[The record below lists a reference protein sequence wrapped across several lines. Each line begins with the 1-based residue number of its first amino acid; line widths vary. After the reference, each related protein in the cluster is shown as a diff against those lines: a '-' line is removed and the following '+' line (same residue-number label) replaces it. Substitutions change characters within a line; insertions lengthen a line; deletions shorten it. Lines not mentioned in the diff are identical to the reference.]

1 MDNFCNFARYNCK
14 KFESMKKIYLLM
26 LVALVPVTNA
36 LAFSSE
42 KLVTVQTKKE
52 KTQHSS
58 KSALKTVRAE
68 EGKLPA
74 AVDDLAGP
82 YVWSYVS
89 YLQGADGYSYGTAEI
104 RKSTSDDRIVFV
116 ATDAAGT
123 EYEWYADVDMA
134 QMTVS
139 IPQQKIGYSGDSDVV
154 FYPSEWTSDY
164 DNIVTKD
171 GPVVGRIGEGTIRF
185 GADDVFRITIE
196 GAEGSFLVADTN
208 LFTYGEPEPDVPD
221 GYSYLGEGTYTDG
234 IYAPMYN
241 VPQSSVKPIA
251 VAVYEK
257 DDEPG
262 NFLVV
267 NPWGNYGME
276 FDLVV
281 NATDPDYV
289 LVPMTNTGF
298 EDVEEGMTYIVSQS
312 AAYATVLSPKMDKAE
327 FLARKG
333 EYNIT
338 YDVESRTVTFPGNSC
353 FFNWPEG
360 WDPDWFDTAVSPYP
374 GSLVLP
380 EPQSGIE
387 SVAVDENLPEVYYNL
402 QGQRVSS
409 PADGI
414 YIKVQGKKAEKVII
428 RR

>member
-1 MDNFCNFARYNCK
+1 
-14 KFESMKKIYLLM
+14 MKKICLLV
-26 LVALVPVTNA
+26 LTALVPVTNA

-52 KTQHSS
+52 KTQHGP

-154 FYPSEWTSDY
+154 FYPSEWTAEY

-281 NATDPDYV
+281 NASDPDYV

-298 EDVEEGMTYIVSQS
+298 EDVEEGMTYIISQS

-327 FLARKG
+327 FLAQKG

-353 FFNWPEG
+353 FFNWPNG
-360 WDPDWFDTAVSPYP
+360 WDPDWFDTAISPYP